1 MVLCSW
7 VLAGWRL
14 IATFFYIFS
23 PVLTKLQ
30 SYLLIYSI
38 NENGVLKKTHKNL
51 HWMDPCS
58 IVAQPLVTCVIL
70 GEHVN
75 TKLRFFLCSVG
86 TV

>member
-1 MVLCSW
+1 M
-7 VLAGWRL
+7 
-14 IATFFYIFS
+14 
-23 PVLTKLQ
+23 
-30 SYLLIYSI
+30 
-38 NENGVLKKTHKNL
+38 NESGVLKKTHKNL